1 MKYAVGADH
10 LIYGWVF
17 FGVGWVFFGV
27 GWVFFGVVMIGSLW
41 LEDVVSTQPAAPAA
55 GIVAG
60 PGPALGSVAAAA
72 LAAAW
77 PAGAYWLES
86 GPEERP
92 PVLQAPQAARVWTAV
107 ARQLPA
113 FKPNFP
119 GARATVEQAYAK
131 DAARAAI
138 YLRSYYRCQRPGFQ
152 LISGNSTLVSSA
164 GVPRKNTHEAH
175 SAIALSGE
183 QSPVVE
189 RRLSGASGNLFVWQR
204 YWLDGSRIVNSDWG
218 KLRHVL
224 GRSEDGAL
232 VVLYVPYE
240 GQPDA
245 ARAQLREFAA
255 AMLFHFDEPRTC
267 TPVQVC

>member
-1 MKYAVGADH
+1 MIGHLSGMKYAVGADH

-17 FGVGWVFFGV
+17 FGV
-27 GWVFFGVVMIGSLW
+27 VMIGSFGR
-41 LEDVVSTQPAAPAA
+41 EEVVSTQTAPAA

-60 PGPALGSVAAAA
+60 PSPALGPVAGVAIAAAV

-92 PVLQAPQAARVWTAV
+92 PVLQAPQAARGWTPV
-107 ARQLPA
+107 ARHLPA
-113 FKPNFP
+113 FTPNFP
-119 GARATVEQAYAK
+119 GARATVEQEYAM
-131 DAARAAI
+131 DAARAFH
-138 YLRSYYRCQRPGFQ
+138 LSYYRSQRPGFQ
-152 LISGNSTLVSSA
+152 LVSGNNTLVSSA
-164 GVPRKNTHEAH
+164 GVPRKNTHETS

-189 RRLSGASGNLFVWQR
+189 PRLSGASGNLLVWHW
-204 YWLDGSRIVNSDWG
+204 YWMDGSRIVNSDWG

-224 GRSEDGAL
+224 AVLLGRGEDGAL

-267 TPVQVC
+267 TPVQTY